1 MEKLTYITS
10 DGEAIV
16 VKNESG
22 NLMTAAIENQVPG
35 IGGDCGGVCSCAT
48 CHVHID
54 DAWMEK
60 VGPAG
65 EAESGM
71 LELEDEV
78 CENSRLACQVPLT
91 PELDGL
97 IVRVVES

>member
-1 MEKLTYITS
+1 MAKMTYITS
-10 DGEAIV
+10 DGENV
-16 VKNESG
+16 VVQNASG
-22 NLMTAAIENQVPG
+22 NLMTAAVENQVRG

-54 DAWMEK
+54 EAWVEK

-71 LELEDEV
+71 LELEDGV
-78 CENSRLACQVPLT
+78 SENSRLGCQVPLT
-91 PELDGL
+91 SELDGL
-97 IVRVVES
+97 IVRIVRS